1 MLALLYAA
9 IIRAAWGYS
18 DYGNRMKYAVRV

>member
-9 IIRAAWGYS
+9 IIRAAWGCS